1 MEFNRIVSARGCAC
15 ALVLNLLITH
25 GAIARATS
33 PLQIPDPLPLDWCLE
48 RASDANPS
56 LEATFAEADAAQAG
70 IGAAGRLEDPR
81 LGYEAVN
88 LPTGDFDFHSTP
100 MSGHQLS
107 LQQKLPVPGLLSGQ
121 KATARASA
129 KAAEAAHDDRRAQ
142 LAASIE
148 RAWSSLAFAQRAL
161 EITDRN
167 LELLRQLRQIAETK
181 YRVGSGLQQDVLR
194 AQVELTTLLGERLR
208 REALLKQSESTL
220 MALLDLPVDRELPRT
235 EDLDEQSAIPDLS
248 GLLARID
255 AASPLLREQRARIE
269 AAEERVRT
277 TELEGYPDVDLR
289 VGYRIRE
296 NSGSDDPVNG
306 QDFFSAGFTL
316 RLPVDRGKWTAKVAE
331 KRARLRKAKAEY
343 RASLALLVDEARA
356 AHSELVQADAEV
368 ELLVTG
374 LLPQAHQSLES
385 SRSGY
390 QVARIDFLSLLDSE
404 IRLFEAELRLVRAR
418 ASRRASFARLEAT
431 VGEVLR

>member
-1 MEFNRIVSARGCAC
+1 
-15 ALVLNLLITH
+15 
-25 GAIARATS
+25 
-33 PLQIPDPLPLDWCLE
+33 
-48 RASDANPS
+48 
-56 LEATFAEADAAQAG
+56 
-70 IGAAGRLEDPR
+70 
-81 LGYEAVN
+81 
-88 LPTGDFDFHSTP
+88 
-100 MSGHQLS
+100 
-107 LQQKLPVPGLLSGQ
+107 
-121 KATARASA
+121 
-129 KAAEAAHDDRRAQ
+129 
-142 LAASIE
+142 
-148 RAWSSLAFAQRAL
+148 
-161 EITDRN
+161 
-167 LELLRQLRQIAETK
+167 
-181 YRVGSGLQQDVLR
+181 
-194 AQVELTTLLGERLR
+194 
-208 REALLKQSESTL
+208 

-248 GLLARID
+248 DLLARID

-296 NSGSDDPVNG
+296 NSGSNDPVNG

-331 KRARLRKAKAEY
+331 ERARLRKAKAEY
-343 RASLALLVDEARA
+343 RAFLALLVDEARA

-404 IRLFEAELRLVRAR
+404 VRLFEAELRLVRAR